1 MENASFLLG
10 IIAIAG
16 SCLVYPGLICGAL
29 AIMFALLS
37 RGGEVALT
45 TRAKIGLIC
54 GSIGLGIVLLMIL
67 YTLIIANVYYG
78 GFEDMARQVYGTMGI
93 DYDALIRSMTR

>member
-1 MENASFLLG
+1 MENAAFILG
-10 IIAIAG
+10 LIAIAA

-37 RGGEVALT
+37 RGGAISLT
-45 TRAKIGLIC
+45 PRAKAGLIL
-54 GSIGLGIVLLMIL
+54 GGIGLGIVILMFI

-78 GFEDMARQVYGTMGI
+78 GFEDMARQVYGNMGI
-93 DYDALIRSMTR
+93 DYDALIRSMTK